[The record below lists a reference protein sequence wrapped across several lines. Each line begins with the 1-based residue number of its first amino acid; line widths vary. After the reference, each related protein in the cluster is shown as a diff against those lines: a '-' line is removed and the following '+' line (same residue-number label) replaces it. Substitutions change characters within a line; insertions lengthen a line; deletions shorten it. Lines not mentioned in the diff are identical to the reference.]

1 MKEVLTE
8 QEKQRRREYHRRW
21 RAEHPENIRA
31 AQMRYWTRQAELIE
45 KGNKIQPEEVK
56 GNDEQVT
63 TAPVGD

>member
-31 AQMRYWTRQAELIE
+31 AQMRYWTRQALIE
-45 KGNKIQPEEVK
+45 KDNEFRLRQIPGANNFLPNGVEVR
-56 GNDEQVT
+56 
-63 TAPVGD
+63 